1 MKMTKVEIVQKIKSA
16 AKEYKSKL
24 LGKTFLYV
32 YENGSLEVS
41 FRKAEFAHLTG
52 TERKISAESFFK
64 LAESGK
70 LTAKQIY
77 FTPSHPFDLCKKK
90 VMELENLPK
99 VVETEAFVL
108 ENIGT
113 KTAVFKFGFTELNF
127 TLCLCEDINASGDK
141 QSDYYLPQSFRIEDC
156 FDRASNVYEIQ
167 AILEKK
173 NTEKLYNVIR
183 YQDKK
188 KYELPDTARAKIAE
202 DVLAKLNLAE

>member
-1 MKMTKVEIVQKIKSA
+1 MTKTDIVQKIKLA
-16 AKEYKSKL
+16 AKAYKSKL

-52 TERKISAESFFK
+52 AERKISAESFFK
-64 LAESGK
+64 LAEKGK
-70 LTAKQIY
+70 LTGNQIF

-99 VVETEAFVL
+99 VVESEAFVL

-127 TLCLCEDINASGDK
+127 TLCLCEDINADGEK
-141 QSDYYLPQSFRIEDC
+141 QSDYYLAQSFRIEDC

-167 AILEKK
+167 AIFEKK

-183 YQDKK
+183 YKDKK
-188 KYELPDTARAKIAE
+188 PFALPDDAKSKIAP
-202 DVLAKLNLAE
+202 DVLAEVEGTGS

>member
-1 MKMTKVEIVQKIKSA
+1 
-16 AKEYKSKL
+16 
-24 LGKTFLYV
+24 
-32 YENGSLEVS
+32 
-41 FRKAEFAHLTG
+41 
-52 TERKISAESFFK
+52 
-64 LAESGK
+64 
-70 LTAKQIY
+70 
-77 FTPSHPFDLCKKK
+77 
-90 VMELENLPK
+90 MELENLPK

>member
-1 MKMTKVEIVQKIKSA
+1 MRRNGARKTRNG
-16 AKEYKSKL
+16 
-24 LGKTFLYV
+24 GKP
-32 YENGSLEVS
+32 G
-41 FRKAEFAHLTG
+41 
-52 TERKISAESFFK
+52 
-64 LAESGK
+64 
-70 LTAKQIY
+70 
-77 FTPSHPFDLCKKK
+77 
-90 VMELENLPK
+90 
-99 VVETEAFVL
+99 
-108 ENIGT
+108 
-113 KTAVFKFGFTELNF
+113 FKFCIPQNLKCARKKDG
-127 TLCLCEDINASGDK
+127 NASGDK